1 MEAPIGKLTMRERF
15 MRLRAA
21 APRAAIAALAA
32 AVSYFIAHEVFGH
45 SSPFFAPVSA
55 VIVLGI
61 TIGAQLQRA
70 LQLALGVAV
79 GILAADL
86 LVAVIGNGGWQIG
99 VIVFAAMCLA
109 VFAGGDQLAVRQ
121 AAAGGLLVSVAAIP
135 GDPAGLARFEDAVVG
150 AVVALLFNFVIFPLN
165 PLKMARRAVDPALGS
180 IAQVLESVAGA
191 LEKRDQ
197 EKAVEAL
204 RQARK
209 LEEHVGDV
217 QATIVTSGEIAR
229 LALVRR
235 GQAEAVDRYAHAVD
249 LLDRAQGDV
258 VALAQG
264 AHRAVEHG
272 DRIPIE
278 VVAGIRDLA
287 ACARHLGASFEDD
300 AEQELARAAAVRAAA
315 ATTAGLD
322 ETRNLSVSLVVG
334 QARMTAGDFL
344 RAMGIEPQ
352 DARTTLRQVADD
364 SEARSRIAS
373 ESLRSQGLDS
383 EIDAARPGGGSP

>member
-1 MEAPIGKLTMRERF
+1 MAPLARLTVRERF
-15 MRLRAA
+15 QRLWAA
-21 APRAAIAALAA
+21 TPRIAIAALAA
-32 AVSYFIAHEVFGH
+32 AVSYFLAHEVFGH
-45 SSPFFAPVSA
+45 ASPFFAPVSA

-70 LQLALGVAV
+70 LQLALGVAL

-99 VIVFAAMCLA
+99 IVVFAAMCLA

-135 GDPAGLARFEDAVVG
+135 GDPAGVARFGDAAIG
-150 AVVALLFNFVIFPLN
+150 AAVALIFNFVIFPVN
-165 PLKMARRAVDPALGS
+165 PLKMARRAVDPALKA
-180 IAQVLESVAGA
+180 IAGVLDQVAEA

-197 EKAVEAL
+197 EAAVRAL
-204 RQARK
+204 HAARD
-209 LEEHVGDV
+209 LEGQVGHV

-235 GQAEAVDRYAHAVD
+235 GQVETVDRYAHAVE
-249 LLDRAQGDV
+249 LLDRAQADV

-264 AHRAVEHG
+264 AHRAVELG
-272 DRIPIE
+272 DRIPLE
-278 VVAGIRDLA
+278 VVAGLRDLA

-300 AEQELARAAAVRAAA
+300 SEQELARAAAVRAAA

-352 DARTTLRQVADD
+352 DARATLREVADD
-364 SEARSRIAS
+364 SEARSRIAV
-373 ESLRSQGLDS
+373 EAMRSQGLDA
-383 EIDAARPGGGSP
+383 EIDAARPGDESS

>member
-1 MEAPIGKLTMRERF
+1 MEPPIGRLTMRERF

-86 LVAVIGNGGWQIG
+86 LVALIGNGGWQIG

-135 GDPAGLARFEDAVVG
+135 GDPAGVARFGDAAIG
-150 AVVALLFNFVIFPLN
+150 ALVALLFNFVIFPLN

-180 IAQVLESVAGA
+180 IARVLDSVAEA
-191 LEKRDQ
+191 LDNRDQ
-197 EKAVEAL
+197 EAAAQAL
-204 RQARK
+204 RESRK
-209 LEEHVGDV
+209 LEEQVAHVR
-217 QATIVTSGEIAR
+217 ATISTSGEIAR

-235 GQAEAVDRYAHAVD
+235 GQVKAVDRYAHAVD

-272 DRIPIE
+272 DRVPLE
-278 VVAGIRDLA
+278 VVAGLRDLA
-287 ACARHLGASFEDD
+287 ACARHLSASFEDD
-300 AEQELARAAAVRAAA
+300 SEQELARAAAIRAAA

-352 DARTTLRQVADD
+352 DARTTLREVADD
-364 SEARSRIAS
+364 SEARTRIAS
-373 ESLRSQGLDS
+373 EALRSQGLDA
-383 EIDAARPGGGSP
+383 EIDAARPGSGSP

>member
-1 MEAPIGKLTMRERF
+1 MGSVQNLTLRERLQ
-15 MRLRAA
+15 RLRAA
-21 APRAAIAALAA
+21 APRIAVAALAA
-32 AVSYFIAHEVFGH
+32 TLSYFIAHKLLGH
-45 SSPFFAPVSA
+45 KSPFFAPISA
-55 VIVLGI
+55 VVVLGF

-99 VIVFAAMCLA
+99 VVVFAAMCLA

-135 GDPAGLARFEDAVVG
+135 GDPAGLSRFEDAAVG
-150 AVVALLFNFVIFPLN
+150 AAVALLFNFVIFPVN
-165 PLKMARRAVDPALGS
+165 PLKMASRAVDPALNA
-180 IAQVLESVAGA
+180 IAEILDSVALA

-197 EKAVEAL
+197 EAAL
-204 RQARK
+204 DALQEARK
-209 LEEHVGDV
+209 LEEHVGQV
-217 QATIVTSGEIAR
+217 QATISTSGEMAR
-229 LALVRR
+229 LALIRR
-235 GQAEAVDRYAHAVD
+235 GQVETVDRYAHAVA

-272 DRIPIE
+272 DRIPLE

-287 ACARHLGASFEDD
+287 ACARHLGASFEDEG
-300 AEQELARAAAVRAAA
+300 EQELARAAAVRAAA

-352 DARTTLRQVADD
+352 DARAALRQVADD
-364 SEARSRIAS
+364 TEARSRIAT
-373 ESLRSQGLDS
+373 EALRSQGLDA
-383 EIDAARPGGGSP
+383 EIDAARPGGESA

>member
-1 MEAPIGKLTMRERF
+1 MEPPIGRLTMRERF
-15 MRLRAA
+15 LRLRAA

-32 AVSYFIAHEVFGH
+32 AVSYFIAHEVLGH

-135 GDPAGLARFEDAVVG
+135 GDPAGLARFGDAAIG
-150 AVVALLFNFVIFPLN
+150 ALVALLFNFVIFPLN

-180 IAQVLESVAGA
+180 IASVLDDVATA
-191 LEKRDQ
+191 LETRNQD
-197 EKAVEAL
+197 KAVAALHEA
-204 RQARK
+204 RR

-235 GQAEAVDRYAHAVD
+235 GQVEAVDRYAHAVD

-278 VVAGIRDLA
+278 VVAGLRDLA

-300 AEQELARAAAVRAAA
+300 SEQELARAAAIRAAA

-352 DARTTLRQVADD
+352 DARTTLREVADD
-364 SEARSRIAS
+364 SEARARIAS
-373 ESLRSQGLDS
+373 EALRSQGLDA
-383 EIDAARPGGGSP
+383 EIDAARPGGESA

>member
-1 MEAPIGKLTMRERF
+1 MGSVQNLSLRERLQ
-15 MRLRAA
+15 RLRAA
-21 APRAAIAALAA
+21 APRIAVAALAA
-32 AVSYFIAHEVFGH
+32 TLSYFIAHRVLGH
-45 SSPFFAPVSA
+45 QSPFFAPISA
-55 VIVLGI
+55 VVVLGF

-99 VIVFAAMCLA
+99 VVVFAAMCLA

-121 AAAGGLLVSVAAIP
+121 AAAGGLLVSVAAMP
-135 GDPAGLARFEDAVVG
+135 GDPAGLSRFEDAAVG
-150 AVVALLFNFVIFPLN
+150 AAVALLFNFVIFPVN
-165 PLKMARRAVDPALGS
+165 PLKMASRAVDPALNA
-180 IAQVLESVAGA
+180 IAGVLDAVALA

-197 EKAVEAL
+197 EAALDALKEA
-204 RQARK
+204 RM
-209 LEEHVGDV
+209 LEEHVGQV
-217 QATIVTSGEIAR
+217 QATISTSGEMAR
-229 LALVRR
+229 LALIRR
-235 GQAEAVDRYAHAVD
+235 GQVETVDRYAHAVT
-249 LLDRAQGDV
+249 LLDRAQVDV

-272 DRIPIE
+272 DRIPLE

-287 ACARHLGASFEDD
+287 ACARHLGASFEDEG
-300 AEQELARAAAVRAAA
+300 EQELARAAAVRAAA

-344 RAMGIEPQ
+344 RAMGIESQ
-352 DARTTLRQVADD
+352 DARATLRQVADD
-364 SEARSRIAS
+364 SEARSRIAI
-373 ESLRSQGLDS
+373 EALRSQGLDA
-383 EIDAARPGGGSP
+383 EIDAARPGGESA

>member
-1 MEAPIGKLTMRERF
+1 MESPVKSITLSERF
-15 MRLRAA
+15 QRLWVA
-21 APRAAIAALAA
+21 APRIAIAALAA
-32 AVSYFIAHEVFGH
+32 TVAYFIAAELFGH
-45 SSPFFAPVSA
+45 PSPFFAPISA
-55 VIVLGI
+55 VVVLGF

-70 LQLALGVAV
+70 IQLALGVAL
-79 GILAADL
+79 GIVAADL
-86 LVAVIGNGGWQIG
+86 LVALIGNGGWQIG

-135 GDPAGLARFEDAVVG
+135 GDPAGLARFGDAAIG
-150 AVVALLFNFVIFPLN
+150 AVVALLFNFVIFPVN
-165 PLKMARRAVDPALGS
+165 PLKMARRAVDPALGAIARVLDS
-180 IAQVLESVAGA
+180 IATA
-191 LEKRDQ
+191 LEERDQ
-197 EKAVEAL
+197 DAAVQAL
-204 RQARK
+204 GEARK
-209 LEEHVGDV
+209 LEEQVGHVR
-217 QATIVTSGEIAR
+217 ATISTSGEMAR

-235 GQAEAVDRYAHAVD
+235 GQVEEVDRYAHAVD

-272 DRIPIE
+272 DRVPLE
-278 VVAGIRDLA
+278 VVAGVRDLA
-287 ACARHLGASFEDD
+287 ACARHLGASFGDE
-300 AEQELARAAAVRAAA
+300 AEQELARAAAIRAAA

-352 DARTTLRQVADD
+352 DARTTLREVADD
-364 SEARSRIAS
+364 SEARTRIAS
-373 ESLRSQGLDS
+373 EALRSQGLDA
-383 EIDAARPGGGSP
+383 EIDAARPGGGSA

>member
-1 MEAPIGKLTMRERF
+1 MASVQNLTLRERLQ
-15 MRLRAA
+15 RLRAA
-21 APRAAIAALAA
+21 APRIAVAALAA
-32 AVSYFIAHEVFGH
+32 TLSYFIAHKLLGH
-45 SSPFFAPVSA
+45 KSPFFAPISA
-55 VIVLGI
+55 VVVLGF

-99 VIVFAAMCLA
+99 VVVFAAMCLA

-135 GDPAGLARFEDAVVG
+135 GDPAGLSRFEDAAVG
-150 AVVALLFNFVIFPLN
+150 AAVALLFNFVIFPVN
-165 PLKMARRAVDPALGS
+165 PLKMASRAVDPALNA
-180 IAQVLESVAGA
+180 IAEILDSVALA

-197 EKAVEAL
+197 EAAL
-204 RQARK
+204 DALQEARK
-209 LEEHVGDV
+209 LEEHVGQV
-217 QATIVTSGEIAR
+217 QATISTSGEMAR
-229 LALVRR
+229 LALIRR
-235 GQAEAVDRYAHAVD
+235 GQVETVDRYAHAVA

-272 DRIPIE
+272 DRIPLE

-287 ACARHLGASFEDD
+287 ACARHLGASFEDEG
-300 AEQELARAAAVRAAA
+300 EQELARAAAVRAAA

-352 DARTTLRQVADD
+352 DARAALRQVADD
-364 SEARSRIAS
+364 TEARSRIAT
-373 ESLRSQGLDS
+373 EALRSQGLDA
-383 EIDAARPGGGSP
+383 EIDAARPGGESA

>member
-1 MEAPIGKLTMRERF
+1 MKPPVQQLSMRERIR
-15 MRLRAA
+15 RLRVA
-21 APRAAIAALAA
+21 APRIAVAALAA
-32 AVSYFIAHEVFGH
+32 TLSYFIAHRILGH
-45 SSPFFAPVSA
+45 SSPFFAPISA
-55 VIVLGI
+55 VVVLGF

-86 LVAVIGNGGWQIG
+86 LVALIGSGGWQIG
-99 VIVFAAMCLA
+99 VVVFAAMCLA

-121 AAAGGLLVSVAAIP
+121 AAAGGLLVSVAAMP
-135 GDPAGLARFEDAVVG
+135 GDPSGLARFEDAAVG
-150 AVVALLFNFVIFPLN
+150 AAVALLFNFVIFPVN
-165 PLKMARRAVDPALGS
+165 PLKMASRAVDPALGK
-180 IAQVLESVAGA
+180 IASVLDAIALA

-197 EKAVEAL
+197 EAAATALGEA
-204 RQARK
+204 RG
-209 LEEHVGDV
+209 LEEHVGEV
-217 QATIVTSGEIAR
+217 QATLSTSGEMAR
-229 LALVRR
+229 LALMRR
-235 GQAEAVDRYAHAVD
+235 GQVEAVDRYAHAVD
-249 LLDRAQGDV
+249 LLDRAQIDV

-272 DRIPIE
+272 DRVPLE

-300 AEQELARAAAVRAAA
+300 SEQELARAAAVRAAA

-352 DARTTLRQVADD
+352 DARAALRQVADD
-364 SEARSRIAS
+364 SEARSRIAI
-373 ESLRSQGLDS
+373 EALRSQGLDS
-383 EIDAARPGGGSP
+383 EIDAARPSGESA

>member
-1 MEAPIGKLTMRERF
+1 MNSPIGRLTLRERF
-15 MRLRAA
+15 QRLRAA

-32 AVSYFIAHEVFGH
+32 AVSYFVAHRLLGH

-86 LVAVIGNGGWQIG
+86 LVAVIGDGGWQIG
-99 VIVFAAMCLA
+99 VVVFAAMCLA

-135 GDPAGLARFEDAVVG
+135 GDPAGLARFEDAAIG
-150 AVVALLFNFVIFPLN
+150 AAVALLFNFVIFPLN
-165 PLKMARRAVDPALGS
+165 PLKMARRAVEPALNS
-180 IAQVLESVAGA
+180 IAGVLDSVSVA
-191 LEKRDQ
+191 LEERDQ
-197 EKAVEAL
+197 EAAAAAFREA
-204 RQARK
+204 RR
-209 LEEHVGDV
+209 LEEQVGHVR
-217 QATIVTSGEIAR
+217 ATIATSGETAR
-229 LALVRR
+229 LALARR
-235 GQAEAVDRYAHAVD
+235 GQVDAVDRYAHAVD
-249 LLDRAQGDV
+249 LLDRAQADV

-264 AHRAVEHG
+264 AHRAVEHE

-300 AEQELARAAAVRAAA
+300 EEQELARAAAVRAAA

-322 ETRNLSVSLVVG
+322 ETRNLSVSMVVG

-352 DARTTLRQVADD
+352 DARATLRQVADD

-373 ESLRSQGLDS
+373 ESLRSQGLDA
-383 EIDAARPGGGSP
+383 EIDAARPGGGSA

>member
-1 MEAPIGKLTMRERF
+1 MASVQNLTLRERLQ
-15 MRLRAA
+15 RLRAA
-21 APRAAIAALAA
+21 APRIAVAALAA
-32 AVSYFIAHEVFGH
+32 TLSYFIAHKLLGH
-45 SSPFFAPVSA
+45 KSPFFAPISA
-55 VIVLGI
+55 VVVLGF

-99 VIVFAAMCLA
+99 VVVFAAMCLA

-135 GDPAGLARFEDAVVG
+135 GDPAGLSRFEDAAVG
-150 AVVALLFNFVIFPLN
+150 AAVALLFNFVIFPVN
-165 PLKMARRAVDPALGS
+165 PLKMASRAVDPALNA
-180 IAQVLESVAGA
+180 IAGVLDAVALA

-197 EKAVEAL
+197 EAAL
-204 RQARK
+204 DALQEARK
-209 LEEHVGDV
+209 LEEHVGQV
-217 QATIVTSGEIAR
+217 QATISTSGEMAR
-229 LALVRR
+229 LALIRR
-235 GQAEAVDRYAHAVD
+235 GQVETVDRYAHAVA

-272 DRIPIE
+272 DRIPLE

-287 ACARHLGASFEDD
+287 ACARHLGASFEDEG
-300 AEQELARAAAVRAAA
+300 EQELARAAAVRAAA

-352 DARTTLRQVADD
+352 DARAALRQVADD
-364 SEARSRIAS
+364 TEARSRIAT
-373 ESLRSQGLDS
+373 EALRSQGLDA
-383 EIDAARPGGGSP
+383 EIDAARPGGESA

>member
-1 MEAPIGKLTMRERF
+1 MASVQNLTLRERLQ
-15 MRLRAA
+15 RLRAA
-21 APRAAIAALAA
+21 APRIAVAALAA
-32 AVSYFIAHEVFGH
+32 TLSYFIAHKLLGH
-45 SSPFFAPVSA
+45 KSPFFAPISA
-55 VIVLGI
+55 VVVLGF

-99 VIVFAAMCLA
+99 IVVFAAMCLA

-135 GDPAGLARFEDAVVG
+135 GDPAGLSRFEDAAVG
-150 AVVALLFNFVIFPLN
+150 AAVALLFNFVIFPVN
-165 PLKMARRAVDPALGS
+165 PLKMASRAVDPALNA
-180 IAQVLESVAGA
+180 IAEILDSVALA

-197 EKAVEAL
+197 EAAL
-204 RQARK
+204 DALQEARK
-209 LEEHVGDV
+209 LEEHVGQV
-217 QATIVTSGEIAR
+217 QATISTSGEMAR
-229 LALVRR
+229 LALIRR
-235 GQAEAVDRYAHAVD
+235 GQVETVDRYAHAVA

-272 DRIPIE
+272 DRIPLE

-287 ACARHLGASFEDD
+287 ACARHLGASFEDEG
-300 AEQELARAAAVRAAA
+300 EQELARAAAVRAAA

-352 DARTTLRQVADD
+352 DARAALRQVADD
-364 SEARSRIAS
+364 TEARSRIAT
-373 ESLRSQGLDS
+373 EALRSQGLDA
-383 EIDAARPGGGSP
+383 EIDAARPGGESA